1 LPVPSEITSWDQAV
15 QWARTVGTCVL
26 REGDG
31 RIYTKRWSYQSP
43 EVPSPLA
50 AVLQLYAHDVPEL
63 PFPERTDLFQL
74 LWCPMV
80 HDAPWCPYAEDHPFF
95 SDLPDALHERV
106 RQWQQQHDM
115 LYWAELSTAPGTKVG
130 GWPRWIQEPEWP
142 VCGCGR
148 RMHHLLTVASDEFE
162 ERGRWLPVEDRDD
175 PSISAPRSMA
185 ARDAWAHHGIM
196 LGGVGSLY
204 LFTCTV
210 CAERPLAGMMQCS

>member
-74 LWCPMV
+74 LWCPNG
-80 HDAPWCPYAEDHPFF
+80 P
-95 SDLPDALHERV
+95 
-106 RQWQQQHDM
+106 
-115 LYWAELSTAPGTKVG
+115 
-130 GWPRWIQEPEWP
+130 
-142 VCGCGR
+142 
-148 RMHHLLTVASDEFE
+148 
-162 ERGRWLPVEDRDD
+162 
-175 PSISAPRSMA
+175 
-185 ARDAWAHHGIM
+185 
-196 LGGVGSLY
+196 
-204 LFTCTV
+204 
-210 CAERPLAGMMQCS
+210 